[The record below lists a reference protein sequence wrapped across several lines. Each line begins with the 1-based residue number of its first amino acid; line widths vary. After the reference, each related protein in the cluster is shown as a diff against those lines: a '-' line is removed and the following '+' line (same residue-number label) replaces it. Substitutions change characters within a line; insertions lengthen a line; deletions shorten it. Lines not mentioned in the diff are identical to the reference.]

1 MAIRVPRYDGFAPS
15 SPVASRIKQRNRAK
29 STRAELLLRRR
40 VWRRG
45 LRYRL
50 HHAGLPGKPDLV
62 FARER
67 VVVFCDGDFWHGRR
81 WEERRAKLARGSNA
95 RYWVAKIERNRER
108 DWEQTRALLQGGW
121 TVLRLW
127 EGEVLRDP
135 DAAAEQ
141 VRSVVLEARSHS
153 G

>member
-15 SPVASRIKQRNRAK
+15 SSVASRIKQRNRAK